1 MRFFNPNSTNLLELR
16 DLPSRGKY
24 CPCLLFQKVVVWQK
38 NCQVSISTL
47 SNSAH
52 ICKKSY
58 PLNAYKYP
66 KSTLEYW
73 TLFFICIYMRNAFFS
88 FFGSKN
94 TQKRSKMPSA
104 WYFLILDNFCFM
116 TYPQKMPLS
125 TLKLQFLDSRIP

>member
-1 MRFFNPNSTNLLELR
+1 M
-16 DLPSRGKY
+16 G
-24 CPCLLFQKVVVWQK
+24 
-38 NCQVSISTL
+38 ISTV

-104 WYFLILDNFCFM
+104 LVLFDFRQLLFYDLPPKNASK
-116 TYPQKMPLS
+116 YPKIAIFRFVNIVIFKIRLLWEPKNAPKPIFFAQIKAWGSPHLCNRN
-125 TLKLQFLDSRIP
+125 LHKA